1 MLEVANLFTK
11 NKKRVSPHFKNL
23 SLSVLARFCI
33 DDSNEVMSSAS
44 NLIINSL
51 VYKDD
56 DILKVTK
63 MASELFSVHIQ
74 REKDQEVKFSTT
86 EITWLMMITYSNIF
100 APPPTPAD
108 VIKLS
113 INRKRRRIELIFIII
128 CISLDVPLHSSNSEW
143 C

>member
-1 MLEVANLFTK
+1 MSLGVLKDTALTYNVMLEVANLFTK
-11 NKKRVSPHFKNL
+11 NKRRVSPHFKNL

-56 DILKVTK
+56 DILRVTK

-74 REKDQEVKFSTT
+74 REKD
-86 EITWLMMITYSNIF
+86 
-100 APPPTPAD
+100 
-108 VIKLS
+108 
-113 INRKRRRIELIFIII
+113 
-128 CISLDVPLHSSNSEW
+128 
-143 C
+143 